1 MDDPIAT
8 ALRHA
13 QAELR
18 QVVATNKGRKSRL
31 ISIARDRLGYQE
43 YLELRDSID
52 KNITSRFTKLQ
63 KKDNPKLNKKK
74 KKISDGSDSGSIGG
88 GGGGGMVNGIGMNG
102 AIGGSFSGFA
112 PCPAAMGFNQD
123 DGQNLLLNDQ
133 LKHLM
138 ETRRQWVDQVGAV
151 FEEKERECPGR
162 IWGLPKESIYK
173 GLEEDVQRLLLDPG
187 PVHVVRDEDIL
198 RNGFGGK
205 GVVPGKAKVKGK
217 ERAGTHSLGDEMD
230 VC

>member
-18 QVVATNKGRKSRL
+18 QVVAANKARKTQL

-52 KNITSRFTKLQ
+52 KNITTLFSKLQ

-74 KKISDGSDSGSIGG
+74 KKISDGSDSGSAGG
-88 GGGGGMVNGIGMNG
+88 GGVGASVNGANG
-102 AIGGSFSGFA
+102 IGGSFSTLA
-112 PCPAAMGFNQD
+112 PCPAMMGFNQD
-123 DGQNLLLNDQ
+123 ENQSLLLNDQ

-138 ETRRQWVDQVGAV
+138 ETRKQWVGQVGAV

-173 GLEEDVQRLLLDPG
+173 SLEEDVQRLLIDPG
-187 PVHVVRDEDIL
+187 PMDVVRDEDIL
-198 RNGFGGK
+198 RSGIGGN

-217 ERAGTHSLGDEMD
+217 ERTGTHSLGDEMD
-230 VC
+230 LS